1 MSSQPTHNLDIHTY
15 SFHEIMELFEIP
27 NIHQVSLDDLKRA
40 KKKVLML
47 HPDKS
52 KLPPEY
58 FLFYKKAFDVVIRM
72 YDNVQKVSQAVEDQ
86 EYSAEKVSHES
97 TKKIQKSLKN
107 IPTETFHNQFNS
119 LFEKHMKKP
128 INEDR
133 NAWFRD
139 EQSQYKETITSA
151 GQMADALDRIKTQ
164 QQHLVKYQGVQPIQ
178 MMNTGTNA
186 LYDDDGEEPDQAY
199 VGSDIFSKLK
209 YDDLRKVHKDQTV
222 FSIRESDMHNV
233 PQYRNVDE
241 YSRARDVSQ
250 VKPMERSKAQ
260 QMMEEQEYILQDR
273 MRQKQYQSEL
283 STMKYADAN
292 KEIMA
297 NFLRIQH

>member
-15 SFHEIMELFEIP
+15 SFYEIMELFDIP
-27 NIHQVSLDDLKRA
+27 NIHHVSLDDLKRA

-58 FLFYKKAFDVVIRM
+58 FLFYKKAFDVVVRM
-72 YDNVQKVSQAVEDQ
+72 YDSVQKVSQVVEDQ

-97 TKKIQKSLKN
+97 TKKMQKSLKN
-107 IPTETFHNQFNS
+107 IPSDTFHNEFNA
-119 LFEKHMKKP
+119 LFEQHMKKP
-128 INEDR
+128 VNEDK

-139 EQSQYKETITSA
+139 DQSQYNETITSA
-151 GQMADALDRIKTQ
+151 GQMGDALERIKIQ
-164 QQHLVKYQGVQPIQ
+164 QQNLVKYNGVQPIQ
-178 MMNTGTNA
+178 MMNAGTNA
-186 LYDDDGEEPDQAY
+186 LYEDDGDETDQAY

-222 FSIRESDMHNV
+222 FSIRESDMQNV
-233 PQYRNVDE
+233 PQYRNIDE

-260 QMMEEQEYILQDR
+260 QMMEEQEHILQDR
-273 MRQKQYQSEL
+273 MRQKQYHSEL

-292 KEIMA
+292 KQVMA
-297 NFLRIQH
+297 NFLRLQH